1 MNTAEQLRQ
10 EIANSNIID
19 KQKVLESVVNGIRQN
34 GYCLVWEPYSGR
46 SKIVYGSGSIE
57 IARLEEEEAIRQYV
71 LSQGFHVR
79 RAFHPASG
87 REYGFEVRL

>member
-1 MNTAEQLRQ
+1 MNAAEQLRQ
-10 EIANSNIID
+10 EIVNSELID
-19 KQKVLESVVNGIRQN
+19 KKKVLESVTNGIRQN

-46 SKIVYGSGSIE
+46 SKIVYGSTTIE
-57 IARLEEEEAIRQYV
+57 IARLEEEEAIKQYC
-71 LSQGFHVR
+71 LAQGFHVR